1 MNNSKPYDH
10 LSQDHLAAVNRK
22 RRIVVNHPADGI
34 NYATMVG
41 IDIPYIMEYEFGFT
55 DENGSQIDGQWWCLD
70 DIFPMK
76 TRPLVNKLDY
86 PLRPAGKAQS
96 KFVSHPPIADLDD
109 NDRAKV
115 FQEWAD
121 NGINIARI
129 YLDETKK
136 RGLECFYSYRLSLIN
151 DVTVSHRIN
160 AQTHP
165 EWFIKGEFDND
176 ILDFSIPEV
185 RDFQRSILLELVD
198 DYDFDGLEIDFARS
212 PQLTSAG
219 NQWEKREMITEF
231 IESIRSSTLELET
244 KKNRPILLAA
254 RVPDNLLGC
263 HFDGLDIESWISNNL
278 VDILVLGVRS
288 LELEI
293 EQFKYLINNKPI
305 KLLATLDDHHTSD
318 GYSWPGIEV
327 MRGLASNW
335 WHQGIDG
342 IQTFNWGV
350 ASPELA
356 QKLNFWVAQAYI
368 DGAPSILVNQQ
379 AYHELGSTE
388 TLKHKNKTFVI
399 QRRGTGGSG
408 GAPVNDWSTP
418 RFSYQNTNM
427 LGQLPAPLD
436 NHGKVDTL
444 LKLRVGDE
452 FQNDLESIKSMDL
465 KILFSD
471 PSTEGINDNETID
484 QAMISEFWGMPK
496 LFTSPPKNNIAEVI
510 EVRINNCLLPKPKIN
525 NGWLVFTTNPI
536 YLAVGE
542 NLVSVLIHGRKI
554 SDPEIS
560 IEKVEL
566 HVKYSK

>member
-1 MNNSKPYDH
+1 MNKKVTLSKEH
-10 LSQDHLAAVNRK
+10 IAAVNRK
-22 RRIVVNHPADGI
+22 RRIVVNHPDDGI
-34 NYATMVG
+34 HYATMAG
-41 IDIPYIMEYEFGFT
+41 IDIPDIMEYEFGFT

-70 DIFPMK
+70 NIFPMK

-86 PLRPAGKAQS
+86 PLRPAEKIQS
-96 KFVSHPPIADLDD
+96 KFVSQPPISDLDD

-115 FQEWAD
+115 YQQWAD

-198 DYDFDGLEIDFARS
+198 DYDFDGLEIDFSRC

-368 DGAPSILVNQQ
+368 DGAPSIPVNQQ

-465 KILFSD
+465 KILLSD

-484 QAMISEFWGMPK
+484 QAMISEFWSLPK
-496 LFTSPPKNNIAEVI
+496 LFTSPPKNHIAEVI
-510 EVRINNCLLPKPKIN
+510 EVRVNNCLLPKPEIK
-525 NGWLVFTTNPI
+525 NGWLVFKTNPI
-536 YLAVGE
+536 YLAIGK
-542 NLVSVLIHGRKI
+542 NLVSVLIRGRKI
-554 SDPEIS
+554 SDTEIS

-566 HVKYSK
+566 HVKYYK